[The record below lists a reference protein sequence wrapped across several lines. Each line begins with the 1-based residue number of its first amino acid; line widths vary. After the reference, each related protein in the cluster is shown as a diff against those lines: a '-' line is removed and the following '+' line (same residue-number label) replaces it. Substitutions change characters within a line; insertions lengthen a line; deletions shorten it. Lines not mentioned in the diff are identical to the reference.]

1 MRFRRGGLRLE
12 YGMWER
18 QTYSKVCYKVFIE
31 VLRTKGESFLTEGR
45 EQAVEA
51 ETTAAGATLTTEG
64 AEEEV
69 VLYTDGACSGN
80 PGPGGWAAILRYKG
94 REKVLTG
101 AEEQTTNNRMELMA
115 VWQGLQSLKRPA
127 KVRVYSDS
135 AYVVNAFEQ
144 GWIERWQQNGWR
156 TARGTDV
163 ENRDLWEAI
172 LEEWKRHEVTFIKVR
187 GHADDDLN
195 NRADMLAV
203 TAMKRVK
210 S

>member
-1 MRFRRGGLRLE
+1 M
-12 YGMWER
+12 
-18 QTYSKVCYKVFIE
+18 
-31 VLRTKGESFLTEGR
+31 TEGR